1 MNLLIQE
8 FLTQIL
14 PADEP
19 SVLEPLLKM
28 ARPRHF
34 HKKELLLA
42 EGETPT
48 EIIFIQKGIFRGFFY
63 NVSGKDVTDCFCY
76 RFGEPAVP
84 SLPLDAPAN
93 VSMESLTESETVSF
107 PAAPLAEFLSRSSF
121 ALRMYNKLL
130 LESLSHH
137 VEVKKMLYQYTAAQ
151 KYAWFLEKYPG
162 LDEVIGDKYIASFL
176 GVTPVTLSRSRKAL
190 GGTKGGGEKGR
201 L

>member
-93 VSMESLTESETVSF
+93 VSMEALTESETVSF
-107 PAAPLAEFLSRSSF
+107 PAAPLVEFLSRSSF
-121 ALRMYNKLL
+121 ALR
-130 LESLSHH
+130 
-137 VEVKKMLYQYTAAQ
+137 
-151 KYAWFLEKYPG
+151 
-162 LDEVIGDKYIASFL
+162 
-176 GVTPVTLSRSRKAL
+176 
-190 GGTKGGGEKGR
+190 
-201 L
+201 

>member
-19 SVLEPLLKM
+19 SVLEP
-28 ARPRHF
+28 
-34 HKKELLLA
+34 
-42 EGETPT
+42 
-48 EIIFIQKGIFRGFFY
+48 
-63 NVSGKDVTDCFCY
+63 
-76 RFGEPAVP
+76 
-84 SLPLDAPAN
+84 
-93 VSMESLTESETVSF
+93 
-107 PAAPLAEFLSRSSF
+107 
-121 ALRMYNKLL
+121 L

>member
-1 MNLLIQE
+1 MLIHE
-8 FLTQIL
+8 FFTQLL
-14 PADEP
+14 PADEL
-19 SVLEPLLKM
+19 SILQPLLEM
-28 ARPRHF
+28 ARPRYF
-34 HKKELLLA
+34 QKGELLLA

-48 EIIFIQKGIFRGFFY
+48 EIVFIQKGVFRGFFY
-63 NVSGKDVTDCFCY
+63 NAGGKDVTDCFCY

-93 VSMESLTESETVSF
+93 VSMEALTESETVSF

-190 GGTKGGGEKGR
+190 GGTKGGERGR
-201 L
+201 